1 MCCLCEKLCARQKS
15 DEFILSPT
23 VAVHITRLATHAR
36 QLIARCVAHAYIF
49 SDTCFHCRIF
59 CDSSVS
65 TRPGSEFWTMLR
77 RWCEKQFQHY
87 FMEWKINA
95 EISNSKPTTHINNL
109 TLCALA
115 KCAPQ
120 CARIWRNFTLRARL
134 DRNHIII
141 YAVEL
146 WSSAR
151 RVSLVAAA
159 PVSASG

>member
-1 MCCLCEKLCARQKS
+1 VRSCVPRQKS

-65 TRPGSEFWTMLR
+65 TRPEGLNSGLCC
-77 RWCEKQFQHY
+77 RWCEKQFRHY

-95 EISNSKPTTHINNL
+95 ENSNSKPATHNNNL

-120 CARIWRNFTLRARL
+120 CARIWWKFTPRARP

-141 YAVEL
+141 NAVEL